1 VAWFGARPVVYAS
14 GGVDASGHGG
24 ERTGEDPMK
33 LVKCIVREARVEATT
48 DALKQL
54 DVSGLTVTHVGGRGR
69 GKNPTAV
76 FRCSEYE
83 IPYRHEMMID
93 MVVADSIVDDVVKTV
108 IEVARTGQQGDGRV
122 FVIPVE
128 EAYTI
133 RTRCGGPD

>member
-1 VAWFGARPVVYAS
+1 
-14 GGVDASGHGG
+14 
-24 ERTGEDPMK
+24 MK
-33 LVKCIVREARVEATT
+33 LVKCIVREGTVDATT

-69 GKNPTAV
+69 GRNPMVV
-76 FRCSEYE
+76 FRGSEFE
-83 IPYRHEMMID
+83 MPFRPQMMID
-93 MVVADSIVDDVVKTV
+93 MVVADYMVDDVVKTV
-108 IEVARTGQQGDGRV
+108 METARTGQRGDGRV

>member
-1 VAWFGARPVVYAS
+1 
-14 GGVDASGHGG
+14 
-24 ERTGEDPMK
+24 MK
-33 LVKCIVREARVEATT
+33 LVKCIVREAKVEATT

-54 DVSGLTVTHVGGRGR
+54 DVSGLTVTHVAGRGR

-76 FRCSEYE
+76 FRCSVYE

-93 MVVADSIVDDVVKTV
+93 MVVADSVVDEVVKTV
-108 IEVARTGQQGDGRV
+108 IETARTGQQGDGRV

>member
-1 VAWFGARPVVYAS
+1 
-14 GGVDASGHGG
+14 
-24 ERTGEDPMK
+24 MK
-33 LVKCIVREARVEATT
+33 LVKCIVREAKVEATT
-48 DALKQL
+48 DALRQL

-69 GKNPTAV
+69 GKNPTVV

-83 IPYRHEMMID
+83 MPYRHEMMID
-93 MVVADSIVDDVVKTV
+93 LVVADSIVDDVVKTV
-108 IEVARTGQQGDGRV
+108 MEAARTGHQGDGRV

>member
-1 VAWFGARPVVYAS
+1 
-14 GGVDASGHGG
+14 
-24 ERTGEDPMK
+24 MK
-33 LVKCIVREARVEATT
+33 LVKCIVREHRVEATT

-54 DVSGLTVTHVGGRGR
+54 DVSGLTVTHCGGRGR

-76 FRCSEYE
+76 FRLHEYE
-83 IPYRHEMMID
+83 IPYRPEMMID
-93 MVVADSIVDDVVKTV
+93 MVVADCIVDDVVKTV
-108 IEVARTGQQGDGRV
+108 IEVARTGERGDGRV

>member
-1 VAWFGARPVVYAS
+1 
-14 GGVDASGHGG
+14 
-24 ERTGEDPMK
+24 MK
-33 LVKCIVREARVEATT
+33 LVKCIVREAKVEATT

-83 IPYRHEMMID
+83 IPYRPEMMID
-93 MVVADSIVDDVVKTV
+93 MVVADCIVDDVVKTV
-108 IEVARTGQQGDGRV
+108 IEAARTGQRGDGRV

-133 RTRCGGPD
+133 RTRGGGPD

>member
-1 VAWFGARPVVYAS
+1 
-14 GGVDASGHGG
+14 
-24 ERTGEDPMK
+24 MK
-33 LVKCIVREARVEATT
+33 LVKCIVREGQVGATT
-48 DALKQL
+48 DALRRL

-69 GKNPTAV
+69 GRNPKVV
-76 FRCSEYE
+76 FRGSEYE
-83 IPYRHEMMID
+83 MPYRPEMMID

-108 IEVARTGQQGDGRV
+108 IETARTGERGDGRV

>member
-1 VAWFGARPVVYAS
+1 
-14 GGVDASGHGG
+14 
-24 ERTGEDPMK
+24 MK

-48 DALKQL
+48 DALKHL

-76 FRCSEYE
+76 FRGSEYE

-93 MVVADSIVDDVVKTV
+93 VVVADCVVDDVVKTV
-108 IEVARTGQQGDGRV
+108 IEVARTGERGDGRV